1 MTGKEALETI
11 GMTKTNNIKSESLS
25 KPRVMYL
32 VKELRKKEIQTIKKD
47 LDRLKELE
55 KENDKLKEVIKNL
68 KSMDIKLEYHPKN
81 IKHQYILRIKAFGKD
96 LFFDL
101 VNEIRYNL
109 LKEVLGNEK
118 NN

>member
-1 MTGKEALETI
+1 MNSKEMIEEI
-11 GMTKTNNIKSESLS
+11 SWIRPSSPHHQEMCEQIK
-25 KPRVMYL
+25 
-32 VKELRKKEIQTIKKD
+32 QD

-101 VNEIRYNL
+101 VNEMRYNL
-109 LKEVLGNEK
+109 LKEVLRND
-118 NN
+118 